1 MFGEMYTKPL
11 ILKLKNSFVGFNAVN
26 MKIVFPLI
34 TLMLLIFSGCAIQP
48 KISQLELKQN
58 ADSKLAAAYYEKAF
72 EFINQSDDEEAKKWV
87 EKSAELGHSKAQ
99 FLLGYMIDTGTAGY
113 TLPSEAAHW
122 YAEAARQGNMDAQF
136 NLGIMSEGK
145 RRVPEHYRN
154 AVERKINEE
163 AYRSSQIN
171 TVFVGKLLGYE
182 DIPLVQPSSCFEP
195 NVLCMDV
202 YVTYKIKVLE
212 VLAGESL
219 SGVINASRFQHGRY
233 MYRGS
238 DESLF
243 VVTKISDDE
252 SKELLKASHYLKEHH
267 SPRVQYC
274 FSEPLDHYIP
284 ELKNTIYSNCP
295 EVSDFRGKIKMDFLR
310 ALVETVTEKLEAN
323 KTLIEFDEG
332 YSINGVFISDDEV
345 DEDEETDECNF
356 GYEYMDYDRYEN
368 DPNCMPFEDVFDVAQ
383 YVVKKGEAQVVKEL
397 ITKAISQSKFDFS
410 NFEMKFKTVENES
423 SSVLEWRYRKLN
435 SVAVEAE

>member
-1 MFGEMYTKPL
+1 MDTLMPVKMNALYSL
-11 ILKLKNSFVGFNAVN
+11 IC
-26 MKIVFPLI
+26 
-34 TLMLLIFSGCAIQP
+34 LMLLFLSGCANHPQITQVE
-48 KISQLELKQN
+48 LERN

-72 EFINQSDDEEAKKWV
+72 EFINQSDDEEAIKWV

-136 NLGIMSEGK
+136 NLGTMSEGK
-145 RRVPEHYRN
+145 RRVPEHYRK

-219 SGVINASRFQHGRY
+219 SGVINASRLQHGRY

-252 SKELLKASHYLKEHH
+252 SKELIKASHYLREHI

-274 FSEPLDHYIP
+274 LSEPLDHYIP
-284 ELKNTIYSNCP
+284 ELKNAIYSTCP
-295 EVSDFRGKIKMDFLR
+295 EVSDFRGKIKMEFLR
-310 ALVETVTEKLEAN
+310 ALVDTVSDQLIKNES
-323 KTLIEFDEG
+323 LIEFYEG
-332 YSINGVFISDDEV
+332 YSVNGAFISVDEV
-345 DEDEETDECNF
+345 DEDEETDECIF
-356 GYEYMDYDRYEN
+356 GSDYMDYDRYES
-368 DPNCMPFEDVFDVAQ
+368 DPNCMPFEVAFDVAQ
-383 YVVKKGEAQVVKEL
+383 YVVKKGDAPVVKEL

-410 NFEMKFKTVENES
+410 TFEMIFKTIENES
-423 SSVLEWRYRKLN
+423 SSVLEWHYRNLN
-435 SVAVEAE
+435 SIVGK